1 MWSCIC
7 LWLKIA
13 THPSEAFCATHAKMG
28 RRNGR
33 GWWQWGVQ
41 LSYEREV
48 ALHLHGLSLCTFH
61 TPLTPPT
68 PLLSALSYFCLFVAA
83 AYANAWGM
91 SPATVMTPTPAL
103 KFMIQFFISN

>member
-1 MWSCIC
+1 
-7 LWLKIA
+7 
-13 THPSEAFCATHAKMG
+13 MG

-41 LSYEREV
+41 LSYE
-48 ALHLHGLSLCTFH
+48 GGGCTAFAWVVFMH
-61 TPLTPPT
+61 FPRTPLTPPT